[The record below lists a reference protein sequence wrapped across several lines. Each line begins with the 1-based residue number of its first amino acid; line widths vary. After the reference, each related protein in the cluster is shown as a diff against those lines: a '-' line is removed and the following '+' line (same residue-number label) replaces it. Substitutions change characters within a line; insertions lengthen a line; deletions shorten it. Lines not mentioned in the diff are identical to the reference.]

1 MALQFYNTLNRKKE
15 IFHPIEE
22 GKVGLYTCGPT
33 VYDYAHIGN
42 FRTFMFEDLLKRWLL
57 HLGFDVN
64 HVMNITDV
72 DDKTIKKSQAE
83 GVDLFEITERYTDFF
98 MKDLDWLKI
107 IPADIFPKATD
118 SIPKIIRMIKIL
130 LDKGFA
136 YREDDGSVYFNIR
149 SFPDYG
155 LLTKINMVNQ
165 QSASRVSDDEYD
177 KDAPQDFALWKG
189 WKEEDGDVV
198 WDAPWGRGRPGWHI
212 ECSAMSS
219 ETLGDHFDIH
229 CGGVDNMF
237 PHHENE
243 IAQSQCATDEPFVNV
258 WLHSEFLLVDGG
270 KMSKSLGNFYR
281 ISDLKEMGF
290 TPECIRYQLL
300 AGHYRSKITFSA
312 DKKHEGDKIVQKIT
326 DLKSRLKKRNS
337 AMFADG
343 SYPEEYSEFKERM
356 NDDLNAPRSF
366 AVFFDWMKI
375 INSKLDQNNISEQ
388 ELGQGWEFIQAFDK
402 IFGLIK
408 SDQLPEIPIEITHLA
423 NQRDKARKMRD
434 WAEADSLRQILKSK
448 GWIVEDTPN
457 GQQIKKQS

>member
-1 MALQFYNTLNRKKE
+1 MALQFYNTLKREKE

-356 NDDLNAPRSF
+356 NDDLNTPRSF

-408 SDQLPEIPIEITHLA
+408 SDQLPEIPIEITHLV

>member
-1 MALQFYNTLNRKKE
+1 MALQFYNTLKREKE

-118 SIPKIIRMIKIL
+118 SIPKMIRMIKIL
-130 LDKGFA
+130 LEKGFA

-258 WLHSEFLLVDGG
+258 WLHSEFLLVNGG